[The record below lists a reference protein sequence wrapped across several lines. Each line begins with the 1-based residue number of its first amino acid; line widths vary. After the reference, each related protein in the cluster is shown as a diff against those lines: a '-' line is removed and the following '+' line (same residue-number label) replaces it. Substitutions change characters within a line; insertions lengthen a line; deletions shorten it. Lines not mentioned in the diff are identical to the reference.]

1 MYPAAKINFPF
12 SHFQKKNQ
20 FSFILFLNFLKIAT
34 GLEAFT
40 RNGISL
46 DGFEIVDQGEECIYE
61 NPDGTS
67 CDA

>member
-1 MYPAAKINFPF
+1 
-12 SHFQKKNQ
+12 
-20 FSFILFLNFLKIAT
+20 LFVNFLKIAT